1 MIRRN
6 PITGA
11 PVLLAPDRLHRPHA
25 LGGDEEIDCPFCPG
39 HERETPPESW
49 RDGDPWS
56 IRVFPNKYPA
66 SERHEVVVETPDH
79 DAHFEDIPHAARVVE
94 AWLSRY
100 RALSPSIIF
109 KNDGRAAGASI
120 AHAHSQIL
128 GTPFVPPR
136 LAAEA
141 EAFAKAPHCPLCA
154 IDDEPVVRESE
165 NYRVIAPRGASY
177 AYQHWIVPRAHAN
190 DAADPHELAT
200 LLQSAARASRSVA
213 RGFNWIFATFPR
225 EPRAHWYVDVI
236 PRLGGLAGY
245 EVGAGGAINIVDP
258 DEAAA
263 ALRQRQ

>member
-1 MIRRN
+1 VIRRN
-6 PITGA
+6 RITGA
-11 PVLLAPDRLHRPHA
+11 PVLLAPDRLLRPHA
-25 LGGDEEIDCPFCPG
+25 LGGDEEIVCPFCPG
-39 HERETPPESW
+39 NEHETPPEIW

-66 SERHEVVVETPDH
+66 SERHELVVETADH
-79 DAHFEDIPHAARVVE
+79 GALFEDIADASRVVD
-94 AWLSRY
+94 AWLQRY
-100 RALSPSIIF
+100 RALAPAIVF
-109 KNDGRAAGASI
+109 KNDGRAAGASL

-141 EAFAKAPHCPLCA
+141 AAFARAARCPLCD
-154 IDDEPVVRESE
+154 IDDEPLVRESE
-165 NYRVIAPRGASY
+165 HYRVIAPRGSAF
-177 AYQHWIVPRAHAN
+177 AYEQWIVPRVHAN
-190 DAADPHELAT
+190 DAGEPRELAT

-213 RGFNWIFATFPR
+213 PGFNWIFMTFPQ

-258 DEAAA
+258 AEAAET
-263 ALRQRQ
+263 LRQRQ